1 MTATRV
7 HLAALIVR
15 DGRLFL
21 VRDGTRWSLPG
32 GELPPGQDDIPRE
45 MDYIL
50 ERHGI
55 STPSIEEDFLETHYF
70 RDDAGPFVLNLYAP
84 THWDGDL
91 DAPSGLEG
99 AWFAVDELP
108 ALQMDGPV
116 RGAVL
121 QAFGVEA
128 APDPAE
134 ASLRDFEQHLAGGK
148 ADTPQETSAPA
159 DALDVLRTLTGGT
172 TEDAV
177 ESLRKRYGEFAGDVL
192 GAIDLAWTG
201 PAIDRKTRS
210 LMVVSVLAAQGGR
223 GRALRAHVEGALN
236 HGATRDELVELMR
249 VIAVYAGFP
258 AAIEAWPVVDE
269 ALTRRDMGR
278 PQ

>member
-1 MTATRV
+1 MTPTRV

-15 DGRLFL
+15 DARLFL
-21 VRDGTRWSLPG
+21 VREGARWSLPG

-45 MDYIL
+45 MGYIL

-55 STPSIEEDFLETHYF
+55 SAPSIEEDFLETHYF
-70 RDDAGPFVLNLYAP
+70 RDEAGPVVLNLYAP
-84 THWDGDL
+84 TGWEGDL

-99 AWFAVDELP
+99 AWFAVEELP
-108 ALQMDGPV
+108 TLQMDGPV
-116 RGAVL
+116 RSAVL

-128 APDPAE
+128 GPDPAE
-134 ASLRDFEQHLAGGK
+134 ESLRDFEQPLAGGK
-148 ADTPQETSAPA
+148 PNAPEDAPPPA
-159 DALDVLRTLTGGT
+159 DALDVLRTLSGRT

-210 LMVVSVLAAQGGR
+210 LMVLSAVAAQGGR
-223 GRALRAHVEGALN
+223 GRALRAHAEGALN
-236 HGATRDELVELMR
+236 HGATRDELVEMMR

-258 AAIEAWPVVDE
+258 AAIEAWPVVEE
-269 ALTRRDMGR
+269 ALTRRGMGR
-278 PQ
+278 PE